1 MWDVKVGYQKSVT
14 WMLFCILLK
23 KNNIPSCSFKCTIR
37 HSFTMYLNYRYEGI
51 LNYLSLDLLLDLKWG
66 IIL

>member
-23 KNNIPSCSFKCTIR
+23 KNNIPSCSFKCTI
-37 HSFTMYLNYRYEGI
+37 YRYEGI
-51 LNYLSLDLLLDLKWG
+51 LNYFSLDILLDLKRG
-66 IIL
+66 IML